1 MNEAMKARL
10 QQRIEMKRA
19 EDHQNDLNRRLEEF
33 LRDYG
38 LFYLSDEENSIVFY
52 NRNTK
57 TMISPL
63 HDTPLQG
70 EDYVAWLRSQNQ
82 MFASHHDRVAVS
94 QFVQDWA
101 CLDKLERVQFLAK
114 NVDNFDGNHGL
125 WLVSMSDRECAILQN
140 ADPADVYNHLAGT
153 DCIEGVRDLFDA
165 KRDILEKHG
174 IDMNEVYQQGSVSA
188 PAPRPMAR
196 AA

>member
-10 QQRIEMKRA
+10 QQRIATKRA

-38 LFYLSDEENSIVFY
+38 LFYLSDDENSVVFY
-52 NRNTK
+52 NKQTK
-57 TMISPL
+57 TMVSPL
-63 HDTPLQG
+63 QDAPLQG
-70 EDYVAWLRSQNQ
+70 EEYVSWLRSQNQ

-94 QFVQDWA
+94 QFIQDWA

-114 NVDNFDGNHGL
+114 HVENFDGNHGL
-125 WLVSMSDRECAILQN
+125 WLVALNDRECEILQN

-165 KRDILEKHG
+165 KREILEKHG
-174 IDMNEVYQQGSVSA
+174 IDMNQVYQNGSLSA
-188 PAPRPMAR
+188 PALRPMAR